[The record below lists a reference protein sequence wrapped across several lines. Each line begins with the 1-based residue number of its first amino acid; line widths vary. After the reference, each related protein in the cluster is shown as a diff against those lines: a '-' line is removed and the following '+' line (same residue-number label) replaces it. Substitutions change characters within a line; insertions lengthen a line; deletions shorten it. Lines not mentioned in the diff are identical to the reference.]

1 MTTKTPLVRG
11 KIRVADVSCRDLP
24 RRRKR
29 RAVGSQNPLPA
40 HPWEA
45 GQCVSRWEDTPRPP
59 DAERVARKEE
69 GFPSTR
75 RPAARCGTRALAPG
89 ALFTAGRSPAEPSW
103 LQSKDPRWTFPDFPD
118 ALRLG
123 VLGAHDPDK
132 RGGPRQGH
140 RVTRALSWGFLQT
153 QRFGVR
159 IWVKTL
165 RNEICFLGS
174 RVSNI
179 RPTWAGP
186 PFV

>member
-1 MTTKTPLVRG
+1 MWQMCPAETFPGGKSGGRLVPRTLCLRILGKPGSVFPGGKTLHALLMQRG
-11 KIRVADVSCRDLP
+11 WPGRRRGSLLPADLP
-24 RRRKR
+24 PG
-29 RAVGSQNPLPA
+29 VG
-40 HPWEA
+40 HVHW
-45 GQCVSRWEDTPRPP
+45 PREHSLRQG
-59 DAERVARKEE
+59 D
-69 GFPSTR
+69 
-75 RPAARCGTRALAPG
+75 RC
-89 ALFTAGRSPAEPSW
+89 PAEPSW
-103 LQSKDPRWTFPDFPD
+103 LQSKDPRWTFPDSPD

-153 QRFGVR
+153 QQFGVR

-165 RNEICFLGS
+165 RNEIRFLGS

-179 RPTWAGP
+179 RPTWAGL